1 MLFALLGST
10 VIATYSISKISREY
24 TSERLS
30 ALSTDVERSINDVIS
45 QTVSVSRTIANDTFL
60 TSLLERE
67 NETNQQEISDLLAS
81 YTDKL
86 ENIFSYEWV
95 FIASEQTKAYYSSS
109 GIYQILDVDSDEASW
124 YTDFVNLNKEYDVS
138 VGTDNDAP
146 DTATFFVDVRIENEE
161 GDFLG
166 ICGVAVKMDDLKA
179 VISEYEDEY
188 NVSVFFVDEN
198 KEMQLSGEETD
209 FEDIDLDEGQSE
221 QILVNRMG
229 LEADYTIVKYIDQL
243 GWHMIIK
250 GYDPFNQTVDLFLII
265 FTTFSSVLVLIIAVL
280 CLSYIVKRNQALFT
294 SSYKD
299 DMTGLY
305 NRRAYDDK
313 RKELRKMDSI
323 KKYTVIVFDING
335 LKAANDN
342 LGHFAGDELIRGAS
356 KIIQD
361 VFGEQGQCFRIG
373 GDEFVAILEG
383 ESINLKYLKE
393 SFDARVSEWSG
404 EYVNSLT
411 VSYGAVS
418 GADNPDWTID
428 ELTALADEKMY
439 WQKKNYYKK
448 SGRDRRRA

>member
-109 GIYQILDVDSDEASW
+109 GIYQILDVESEEDSW
-124 YTDFVNLNKEYDVS
+124 YSDFVNLNKEYDVS
-138 VGTDNDAP
+138 VGTDNDSP
-146 DTATFFVDVRIENEE
+146 DTATFFVDVRIVNDE

-188 NVSVFFVDEN
+188 DVTVLFVDEN
-198 KEMQLSGEETD
+198 KELQLDGEEAD
-209 FEDIDLDEGQSE
+209 FNDIDLDEGQNE

-243 GWHMIIK
+243 GWHMIIR

-265 FTTFSSVLVLIIAVL
+265 FTTFSSILVLIIAVL
-280 CLSYIVKRNQALFT
+280 CLSYIVKRNQVLYR

-323 KKYTVIVFDING
+323 RNYTVIVFDING

-342 LGHFAGDELIRGAS
+342 LGHFAGDEMIRGAS
-356 KIIQD
+356 KIIGD

-383 ESINLKYLKE
+383 ESINIRYLEE
-393 SFDARVSEWSG
+393 SFEARVSEWSG
-404 EYVNSLT
+404 EYVGSLT

>member
-95 FIASEQTKAYYSSS
+95 FIASDQTKAYYSSS
-109 GIYQILDVDSDEASW
+109 GIYQILDVDSEEDSW

-138 VGTDNDAP
+138 IGTDNDAP
-146 DTATFFVDVRIENEE
+146 DTATFFVDVRIVNDE

-166 ICGVAVKMDDLKA
+166 ICGVAVQMDELKA
-179 VISEYEDEY
+179 VISEYEEEY
-188 NVSVFFVDEN
+188 DVSVLFVDEN
-198 KEMQLSGEETD
+198 KELQLAGEEAD

-265 FTTFSSVLVLIIAVL
+265 FTTFSSILVLIIAVL
-280 CLSYIVKRNQALFT
+280 CLSYIVKRNQVLFR

-393 SFDARVSEWSG
+393 SFDARVREWSG

>member
-30 ALSTDVERSINDVIS
+30 ALSTDVERSIDDVIS

-95 FIASEQTKAYYSSS
+95 FIASDQTKAYYSSS
-109 GIYQILDVDSDEASW
+109 GIYQILDVDSDEDSW

-166 ICGVAVKMDDLKA
+166 ICGVAVQMDDLKA

-198 KEMQLSGEETD
+198 KELQLSGEEAD
-209 FEDIDLDEGQSE
+209 FEEVDLDEGQSE

-280 CLSYIVKRNQALFT
+280 CLSYIVKRNQVLFR

-356 KIIQD
+356 KIIQEI
-361 VFGEQGQCFRIG
+361 FGEQGQCFRIG

-393 SFDARVSEWSG
+393 SFDARVREWSG

>member
-1 MLFALLGST
+1 
-10 VIATYSISKISREY
+10 
-24 TSERLS
+24 
-30 ALSTDVERSINDVIS
+30 
-45 QTVSVSRTIANDTFL
+45 
-60 TSLLERE
+60 
-67 NETNQQEISDLLAS
+67 
-81 YTDKL
+81 
-86 ENIFSYEWV
+86 
-95 FIASEQTKAYYSSS
+95 
-109 GIYQILDVDSDEASW
+109 
-124 YTDFVNLNKEYDVS
+124 
-138 VGTDNDAP
+138 
-146 DTATFFVDVRIENEE
+146 
-161 GDFLG
+161 
-166 ICGVAVKMDDLKA
+166 
-179 VISEYEDEY
+179 
-188 NVSVFFVDEN
+188 
-198 KEMQLSGEETD
+198 
-209 FEDIDLDEGQSE
+209 
-221 QILVNRMG
+221 
-229 LEADYTIVKYIDQL
+229 
-243 GWHMIIK
+243 
-250 GYDPFNQTVDLFLII
+250 
-265 FTTFSSVLVLIIAVL
+265 VLIIAVL
-280 CLSYIVKRNQALFT
+280 CLSYIVKRNQVLFR

-356 KIIQD
+356 KIILD

-393 SFDARVSEWSG
+393 SFETRVSEWSG